1 MTTLRCGLTCQQFAA
16 VPILLEG
23 SSIGM
28 VVLSRSLADV
38 TREAREVSGSE
49 VALLV
54 AGYTGTNR
62 LEASRQLPE
71 WNGHLV
77 ALTSRE
83 TTLPLLE
90 RAARSAPIAELAKRP
105 LNLSYAQR
113 DLELSAVY
121 MENDADWRSTG
132 YFLLIS
138 DVTAQVVAIQKAT
151 NTLLLLGVAGWLL
164 NCYSSPFYWVPWH
177 AYVEWPRCY
186 RRWPE
191 GTLRRYAANCLS
203 ARHGSPTKSMW

>member
-1 MTTLRCGLTCQQFAA
+1 MSDLDL
-16 VPILLEG
+16 
-23 SSIGM
+23 SH
-28 VVLSRSLADV
+28 VLSEISHGVASDVDQRILNRELSWLDFNARVLALSADP
-38 TREAREVSGSE
+38 S
-49 VALLV
+49 
-54 AGYTGTNR
+54 
-62 LEASRQLPE
+62 
-71 WNGHLV
+71 
-77 ALTSRE
+77 
-83 TTLPLLE
+83 LPLLE

-191 GTLRRYAANCLS
+191 GTLRRYAANCLR